1 MSRLGYQ
8 VLGFA
13 VWNGAKLYLRRRYGD
28 LPRRLAIGAILG
40 SVLAVALLA
49 QRKAA
54 NSG

>member
-8 VLGFA
+8 LLGFA
-13 VWNGAKLYLRRRYGD
+13 VFNGVKIYLRRRYGD
-28 LPRRLAIGAILG
+28 LPRKLALGAIVA
-40 SVLAVALLA
+40 SVLAGVLVA